1 MRSYWM
7 RIALGALAIFTVG
20 MIGRSLI
27 NHGIG
32 SVKGVVEGSGPLSIP
47 LAFIPFEL
55 SGNKLGTFERVTL
68 ERTAPR
74 SVSSV
79 RIEVKLADSALARGL
94 EGCRLAANL
103 ENDGNGEHNIH
114 IERGR
119 FSEGTFWCADDATR
133 DAALVEYGQAVFRPG
148 DVTVPLYLHHDL
160 VAELQNIDFG
170 EDSNDA
176 IGEAAADAAAEA
188 KEAVIDSTID
198 AVVDSTVAAEEAKAQ
213 KGPALRTRMVD
224 SLRAE
229 GMRRADSALREL
241 SRMADSTKRK

>member
-1 MRSYWM
+1 MRNYWL

-20 MIGRSLI
+20 MTGRALI
-27 NHGIG
+27 NRGIG

-103 ENDGNGEHNIH
+103 ENDGSGGHNIH

-119 FSEGTFWCADDATR
+119 FAEGTFWCADDATR
-133 DAALVEYGQAVFRPG
+133 DTALVEYGQAVFRPG

-160 VAELQNIDFG
+160 VAELQDIDFG
-170 EDSNDA
+170 EDSTDA
-176 IGEAAADAAAEA
+176 IAEAAAEA
-188 KEAVIDSTID
+188 AVESTIE

-213 KGPALRTRMVD
+213 KGPALRVRMVD

-229 GMRRADSALREL
+229 GLRRADSARREL
-241 SRMADSTKRK
+241 SRMADSTKRE

>member
-1 MRSYWM
+1 MRSYWV

-20 MIGRSLI
+20 MIGRALI
-27 NHGIG
+27 NRGIG

-47 LAFIPFEL
+47 LAFIPFER

-79 RIEVKLADSALARGL
+79 RLEVKLADSTLARGL

-103 ENDGNGEHNIH
+103 DKDSNGDHNIN

-119 FSEGTFWCADDATR
+119 FAEGTFWCANDAAT
-133 DAALVEYGQAVFRPG
+133 DTALVEYGQAVFRPG
-148 DVTVPLYLHHDL
+148 DVTVPLYLPQGL
-160 VAELQNIDFG
+160 VAELQNIDFDE
-170 EDSNDA
+170 EDST
-176 IGEAAADAAAEA
+176 AATAEIEAAAEA
-188 KEAVIDSTID
+188 AAESTTHAVIE
-198 AVVDSTVAAEEAKAQ
+198 STVAAEQAKARSVP
-213 KGPALRTRMVD
+213 GLRARMVD

-229 GMRRADSALREL
+229 GMRRADSARREL
-241 SRMADSTKRK
+241 SRMADSTARK

>member
-1 MRSYWM
+1 MKSYWM

-20 MIGRSLI
+20 MIGRALI

-79 RIEVKLADSALARGL
+79 QLEVKLGDSTLARGL

-103 ENDGNGEHNIH
+103 DKDSNGEHNIN

-119 FSEGTFWCADDATR
+119 FAEGTFWCANDAAT
-133 DAALVEYGQAVFRPG
+133 DTALVEYGQAVFRPG
-148 DVTVPLYLHHDL
+148 NVTVPLYLPHGL
-160 VAELQNIDFG
+160 VAELQNIDFD
-170 EDSNDA
+170 EDPTT
-176 IGEAAADAAAEA
+176 GEAQAAAEA
-188 KEAVIDSTID
+188 AAEAAVESTVE
-198 AVVDSTVAAEEAKAQ
+198 AVVDSTVAAEQARARIGPVVKA
-213 KGPALRTRMVD
+213 RMLD

-229 GMRRADSALREL
+229 GMRRADSARREL
-241 SRMADSTKRK
+241 SRMADSTARK

>member
-20 MIGRSLI
+20 MIGRTLI

-79 RIEVKLADSALARGL
+79 RLEVKLGDSTLARGL

-103 ENDGNGEHNIH
+103 DKDDNGEHNIN

-119 FSEGTFWCADDATR
+119 FAEGTFWCANDAAT
-133 DAALVEYGQAVFRPG
+133 DTALVEYGQAVFRPG
-148 DVTVPLYLHHDL
+148 DVTVPLYLPQGL
-160 VAELQNIDFG
+160 VAELQDIDFD
-170 EDSNDA
+170 EDST
-176 IGEAAADAAAEA
+176 EATAEVEAAAEA
-188 KEAVIDSTID
+188 AAESTIQGAIDS
-198 AVVDSTVAAEEAKAQ
+198 SVAAEQVKAR
-213 KGPALRTRMVD
+213 ALTVLRARMLD

-229 GMRRADSALREL
+229 GTRRADSARREL
-241 SRMADSTKRK
+241 SRMADSTPRK

>member
-32 SVKGVVEGSGPLSIP
+32 SVKGVVQGSGPLSIP

-68 ERTAPR
+68 QRTAPR

-103 ENDGNGEHNIH
+103 DEDSHGDHNIN

-119 FSEGTFWCADDATR
+119 FAEGTFWCADNAAADT
-133 DAALVEYGQAVFRPG
+133 ALVEYGQAVFRPG
-148 DVTVPLYLHHDL
+148 DVTVPLYLPHGL
-160 VAELQNIDFG
+160 VAELQNIHFDE
-170 EDSNDA
+170 EDSTSA
-176 IGEAAADAAAEA
+176 AEEAAEAAAEA
-188 KEAVIDSTID
+188 AVDSTID
-198 AVVDSTVAAEEAKAQ
+198 AVVDSTVAAEQARARI
-213 KGPALRTRMVD
+213 GPQVRARMMD
-224 SLRAE
+224 SLRTE
-229 GMRRADSALREL
+229 GLRRADSARHEV
-241 SRMADSTKRK
+241 SRMADSTRRK

>member
-1 MRSYWM
+1 MRNYWL

-20 MIGRSLI
+20 MIGRALI
-27 NHGIG
+27 NRGIG

-79 RIEVKLADSALARGL
+79 RLEVKLADSALARGL

-103 ENDGNGEHNIH
+103 DKDENGEHNIN

-119 FSEGTFWCADDATR
+119 FAEGTFWCAENAAT
-133 DAALVEYGQAVFRPG
+133 DTALVQYGQAIFRPG
-148 DVTVPLYLHHDL
+148 DVTVPLYLPHGL
-160 VAELQNIDFG
+160 VAELQNIDFD
-170 EDSNDA
+170 EDSSEA
-176 IGEAAADAAAEA
+176 TAVEAAVEAAAEA
-188 KEAVIDSTID
+188 AEESTVQAVI
-198 AVVDSTVAAEEAKAQ
+198 DSTVAAEQAKARI
-213 KGPALRTRMVD
+213 GPVVKARMMD

-229 GMRRADSALREL
+229 GVRRADSTRREL
-241 SRMADSTKRK
+241 SRMADSARRK

>member
-20 MIGRSLI
+20 MMGRALI

-74 SVSSV
+74 TVSSV
-79 RIEVKLADSALARGL
+79 RLEVKLADSALARGL

-103 ENDGNGEHNIH
+103 DEDSSGEHNIN

-119 FSEGTFWCADDATR
+119 FAEGTFWCANDAASDT
-133 DAALVEYGQAVFRPG
+133 ALVEYGQAVFRPG
-148 DVTVPLYLHHDL
+148 DVTVPLYLPQGL
-160 VAELQNIDFG
+160 VAELQHIDFD
-170 EDSNDA
+170 EDSA
-176 IGEAAADAAAEA
+176 EASAEADAAVEA
-188 KEAVIDSTID
+188 AVAAAVDSTVE
-198 AVVDSTVAAEEAKAQ
+198 AVVDSTVAAEQARARI
-213 KGPALRTRMVD
+213 GPAVRVGMLD

-229 GMRRADSALREL
+229 GMRRADSARREL
-241 SRMADSTKRK
+241 GRMADSTARK

>member
-1 MRSYWM
+1 MRNYWL

-20 MIGRSLI
+20 MAGRALI

-32 SVKGVVEGSGPLSIP
+32 SVKSVVQGSGPLSIP

-74 SVSSV
+74 TVSSV

-103 ENDGNGEHNIH
+103 DNDGSGEHNIH

-119 FSEGTFWCADDATR
+119 FAEGTFWCADDATS
-133 DAALVEYGQAVFRPG
+133 DTALVEYGQAVFRPG

-160 VAELQNIDFG
+160 VTELQNLDFG
-170 EDSNDA
+170 EDSTDA
-176 IGEAAADAAAEA
+176 IAEAAAEA
-188 KEAVIDSTID
+188 AVESTID
-198 AVVDSTVAAEEAKAQ
+198 AVVDSTVAAEVAKVE

-229 GMRRADSALREL
+229 GMRRVDSALREV